1 MVRFMIN
8 SIKIKAKK
16 LKMQIFVL
24 YKVLGYD
31 ECGMLP
37 KILIWVT
44 LGLFLSPI
52 DLIPD
57 FIPILGYLDDL
68 ILIPMLIVWILKLI
82 PDEAINRAEKE
93 VLEGER
99 IDEKAAGIVAALLI
113 ISIWIGVAIA
123 VYLKIKG

>member
-1 MVRFMIN
+1 MLDL
-8 SIKIKAKK
+8 IKIKAKK

-24 YKVLGYD
+24 YKVLGYK

-37 KILIWVT
+37 KLLIWVA

-68 ILIPMLIVWILKLI
+68 ILLPILIFWILKLI
-82 PDEAINRAEKE
+82 PQDVINRAEKE
-93 VLEGER
+93 MLEGER
-99 IDEKAAGIVAALLI
+99 INEKTAGLVTAALI
-113 ISIWIGVAIA
+113 VFIWIGLAI
-123 VYLKIKG
+123 VVFFKIRG